1 MKEKVYCYKGEETNY
16 IVYEDGRVFDKK
28 KNKFIIPFY
37 NNSGY
42 ATIGIYIGKKSYI
55 RSIHRLVAE
64 TFIPN
69 PENKPQV
76 NHIDGNKQNN
86 HVSNLEWNSPSENRK
101 HAYRTGLHKPLP
113 PEKVTF
119 TKFSIEQIE
128 VACEEMEKDELS
140 LYDIY
145 RITGVNE
152 KILADIRIGNIWK
165 SISYKY
171 KFPEDPVKTS
181 KIGLTHMQTKKLREL
196 ARYNNLSGNKI
207 LEILDITKK
216 KKRKKSLK
224 AISWYRSQFKKK
236 NKDQRPMKTIQEIEL
251 MFPTYEEELLFKW
264 EL

>member
-1 MKEKVYCYKGEETNY
+1 MSNKEKNNIIWKYVYINNIITDYKVSNTGSVFNIKTRNY
-16 IVYEDGRVFDKK
+16 LSGSHDSRGYVVVSIYSQEKLYSKK
-28 KNKFIIPFY
+28 
-37 NNSGY
+37 
-42 ATIGIYIGKKSYI
+42 
-55 RSIHRLVAE
+55 IHRLVAE
-64 TFIPN
+64 AFIPN

-86 HVSNLEWNSPSENRK
+86 HVSNLEWNSPSENGK

-128 VACEEMEKDELS
+128 MACKEMEKDELS

-171 KFPEDPVKTS
+171 KFPDDPVKTS
-181 KIGLTHMQTKKLREL
+181 KIGL
-196 ARYNNLSGNKI
+196 N
-207 LEILDITKK
+207 
-216 KKRKKSLK
+216 
-224 AISWYRSQFKKK
+224 
-236 NKDQRPMKTIQEIEL
+236 
-251 MFPTYEEELLFKW
+251 TYAD
-264 EL
+264 